1 MARSKNYN
9 TNNSS
14 NNEYSTMNNGGIMG
28 SGIFGM
34 FGSTVH
40 CKAED
45 DSMYCN
51 LTKFVNIIMM
61 IFFIIFVIYLIY
73 IGFNYFTSGKKK

>member
-1 MARSKNYN
+1 MARRSGNYN
-9 TNNSS
+9 TQPQMMS
-14 NNEYSTMNNGGIMG
+14 NGGIMG

-40 CKAED
+40 CQAED
-45 DSMYCN
+45 NSTYCN

-61 IFFIIFVIYLIY
+61 IFFLLIVVYLIY
-73 IGFNYFTSGKKK
+73 IGFSYFTSGKKR

>member
-1 MARSKNYN
+1 MAKSKNYN
-9 TNNSS
+9 KNNSS
-14 NNEYSTMNNGGIMG
+14 NNGGIMG

-51 LTKFVNIIMM
+51 LTKFVNIIIM

-73 IGFNYFTSGKKK
+73 IGFKYFTSGKKK

>member
-9 TNNSS
+9 TNN
-14 NNEYSTMNNGGIMG
+14 NNDYSTMNNGGIMG

-73 IGFNYFTSGKKK
+73 IGFNYFTSGKKR

>member
-9 TNNSS
+9 TNS
-14 NNEYSTMNNGGIMG
+14 NNDYSTMNNGGIMG

-73 IGFNYFTSGKKK
+73 IGFRYFTSGKKR